1 MAIGQLVV
9 KIIGDSAGLTSEL
22 TNAAR
27 STDSFSTKARQSLDV
42 FAKAAGTAMAAAG
55 AAIVATTV
63 ATTKQIVELKNLAD
77 VANTSVGEF
86 QAWAYASRTVGIEN
100 DKLADILKDVN
111 DRVGDFLTTGGG
123 PMADFFEKI
132 APRVGVT
139 AEQFR
144 NLSGPDA
151 LQLYVDSLQKAN
163 LSQAEMTFYME
174 AMASDS
180 TRLIPLLKDG
190 GEGLR
195 GMAEEADQLGILL
208 SEIDVAKV
216 ESASVSMSRLTQAGG
231 GFAQALTVE
240 LAPIMSGIADE
251 IINWT
256 TEMGGFDNVAR
267 DTVDVLVTGAGYVA
281 DAWYG
286 WELIIKGIK
295 AGMLELAATST
306 GLYADFVKPS
316 KEGAKEAQGF
326 FGKVIDGWNDLNDD
340 VQRSLFGK
348 SLRDVMNDARE
359 SVASGASEMSASL
372 RDMAD
377 AAAEELAAVIA
388 EGRPSDALQ
397 KWVEQTRVA
406 AEQAAAVVVE
416 TREKMAAEQV
426 GPMGVSDTGAE
437 EFASSSYG
445 DIDELRNRLAERTD
459 TLAEWRELELENIQ
473 LQTEYEMELIQER
486 YDLGLLAEQDYLS
499 LKEQLAQ
506 DSARRMKDISDQETS
521 VRLGAAKRMFSG
533 LASLMNTESRKLFEI
548 GKAAAIANSIVSGI
562 EAAVDSFKFGAK
574 IGGPYVG
581 AAFAAV
587 SAAAT
592 LAQIQQIRSTS
603 FGGGGSGGGATA
615 AAATPAA
622 VNTGGGGAGTSGG
635 EGQRNISIS
644 LTGSSF
650 GAGGVRDLIAQINE
664 AVGDGVTL
672 RTTNGG

>member
-1 MAIGQLVV
+1 
-9 KIIGDSAGLTSEL
+9 
-22 TNAAR
+22 
-27 STDSFSTKARQSLDV
+27 
-42 FAKAAGTAMAAAG
+42 
-55 AAIVATTV
+55 
-63 ATTKQIVELKNLAD
+63 
-77 VANTSVGEF
+77 
-86 QAWAYASRTVGIEN
+86 
-100 DKLADILKDVN
+100 
-111 DRVGDFLTTGGG
+111 
-123 PMADFFEKI
+123 MADFFEKI

-231 GFAQALTVE
+231 GFAQALTIE

-286 WELIIKGIK
+286 WELII
-295 AGMLELAATST
+295 AGLKVAVLELSAAAANAVSDLAESVGKTATESASFFDSIFDGYT
-306 GLYADFVKPS
+306 ELGEKIQRGV
-316 KEGAKEAQGF
+316 
-326 FGKVIDGWNDLNDD
+326 FGKTLNEVTED
-340 VQRSLFGK
+340 V
-348 SLRDVMNDARE
+348 
-359 SVASGASEMSASL
+359 SASASTMSEVL

-377 AAAEELAAVIA
+377 TAATELAAIIA
-388 EGRPSDALQ
+388 EGKPSDALQ
-397 KWVEQTRVA
+397 AWVEQTRVA
-406 AEQAAAVVVE
+406 AEQAAATVVE
-416 TREKMAAEQV
+416 TREKIKSEQV
-426 GPMGVSDTGAE
+426 GPMGVSDTGTE
-437 EFASSSYG
+437 DFASSTYG
-445 DIDELRNRLAERTD
+445 DIDELRDRLAERTD

-533 LASLMNTESRKLFEI
+533 LSSLMNTESRKLFEI

-622 VNTGGGGAGTSGG
+622 VNAGGGGAGTSGG

>member
-286 WELIIKGIK
+286 WELII
-295 AGMLELAATST
+295 AGLKVAVLELSAAAANAVSDLAESVGKTATESASFFDSIFDGYT
-306 GLYADFVKPS
+306 ELGEKIQRGV
-316 KEGAKEAQGF
+316 
-326 FGKVIDGWNDLNDD
+326 FGKTLNEVTDD
-340 VQRSLFGK
+340 V
-348 SLRDVMNDARE
+348 
-359 SVASGASEMSASL
+359 SASAGTMSEVL

-377 AAAEELAAVIA
+377 TAATELAAIIA
-388 EGRPSDALQ
+388 EGKPSDALQ
-397 KWVEQTRVA
+397 QWVEQTRVA
-406 AEQAAAVVVE
+406 AEQAAATVVE
-416 TREKMAAEQV
+416 TREKMAAEQT
-426 GPMGVSDTGAE
+426 GPMGISDTGTE
-437 EFASSSYG
+437 DFASSTYG
-445 DIDELRNRLAERTD
+445 DIDELRSRLAERTD